1 MLPQL
6 LHIAHANIDHVLSV
20 DRQFSIAHSNGS
32 EHWHTTFKT
41 ADDHERWLWIA
52 VLGMQLVIPVN
63 IDFFPPQIH
72 LNENWLVVCIS
83 CLLNIVRWAHG
94 GETPPGIKSTGEG
107 RFVLDNLYDGGW
119 GLGLLLQ
126 KHA

>member
-1 MLPQL
+1 MSVKPADIFMLPQL

-32 EHWHTTFKT
+32 EHWHTKFKT

-63 IDFFPPQIH
+63 IDFFH
-72 LNENWLVVCIS
+72 
-83 CLLNIVRWAHG
+83 H
-94 GETPPGIKSTGEG
+94 
-107 RFVLDNLYDGGW
+107 RFT
-119 GLGLLLQ
+119 
-126 KHA
+126 